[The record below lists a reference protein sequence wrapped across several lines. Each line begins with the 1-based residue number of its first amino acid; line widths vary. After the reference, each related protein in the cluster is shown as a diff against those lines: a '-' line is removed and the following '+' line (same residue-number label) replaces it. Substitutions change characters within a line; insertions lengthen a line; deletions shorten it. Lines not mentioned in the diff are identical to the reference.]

1 MDRVE
6 RGGMR
11 DELVSIRLA
20 RHEQRP
26 HAPGLAIG
34 AVRLD
39 AIQQFDRPPAE
50 KCLEACDGGCHFQK
64 IFIAMLIRN
73 ESVAATA

>member
-1 MDRVE
+1 VDRVQ
-6 RGGMR
+6 RIRSPNKLVPVGFAS
-11 DELVSIRLA
+11 DEKRTHPPRLA
-20 RHEQRP
+20 VR
-26 HAPGLAIG
+26 
-34 AVRLD
+34 AVSLD